1 MKQKKILIL
10 MIITI
15 FFTGCSAF
23 KKDELLNEGKLALE
37 KHEYTKAQDLL
48 SQVLTADST
57 NENARSMYMQAVKMN
72 DAAEYEEKQN
82 YDKAI
87 ECLNVIENL
96 KGGSSEIK
104 KEASK
109 KKKEFIK
116 LNEEYKKSQEER
128 KENAKDVSSKEQYK
142 LEQDALKE
150 NQKQDAL
157 KEKEEQK
164 AQEEENNQQ
173 DNKLENTQGDSSQEN
188 TGEVIQTRLINHNK
202 NHKYKVNWFNN
213 IKIVHLLI
221 DALFLYF
228 NLIILTFNV
237 FFKEVINCRPIK
249 FWVN

>member
-23 KKDELLNEGKLALE
+23 KEDELLNEGKLALE

-96 KGGSSEIK
+96 KGGSSK
-104 KEASK
+104 RRK
-109 KKKEFIK
+109 
-116 LNEEYKKSQEER
+116 ER
-128 KENAKDVSSKEQYK
+128 KENAKDVSSKGQYK

-150 NQKQDAL
+150 NQKQEAL

-188 TGEVIQTRLINHNK
+188 TGEVIQTPS
-202 NHKYKVNWFNN
+202 NN
-213 IKIVHLLI
+213 QSQSSNTNQTHQPQQESQI
-221 DALFLYF
+221 
-228 NLIILTFNV
+228 
-237 FFKEVINCRPIK
+237 
-249 FWVN
+249 